1 MPILFFVVF
10 FLIFYICCY
19 LRARHDGPKWIFAP
33 LAQSVRFYCY
43 TFCCCYYCLLLLLLL
58 CLLFVAVVILVYF
71 AKIANYFVQM
81 YINRPPPLNCLL
93 QLCADNSTVVQ
104 RCVWVIRWRWI
115 ECCVYDAQKVAGGS
129 SSEAIVWNI
138 CKWQLCFYIFL
149 MVMSGC
155 VWVLEEYLFL
165 FLKLY
170 NLYLSYLF
178 HKILI
183 CYLYSY
189 YNIILIYLVLSPLFL
204 ISCFFIFI
212 FP

>member
-1 MPILFFVVF
+1 MLLCFFSDFHHTHSLKRKSFSPYISTYTSSNELNLSQLIATICLAYTKNNNNKPPRTRRHTFFSIFFRFFVHLCCHLCSHLLHTYVVALCRQFHANFVFCCF

-104 RCVWVIRWRWI
+104 RCV
-115 ECCVYDAQKVAGGS
+115 
-129 SSEAIVWNI
+129 
-138 CKWQLCFYIFL
+138 
-149 MVMSGC
+149 
-155 VWVLEEYLFL
+155 
-165 FLKLY
+165 
-170 NLYLSYLF
+170 
-178 HKILI
+178 
-183 CYLYSY
+183 
-189 YNIILIYLVLSPLFL
+189 
-204 ISCFFIFI
+204 
-212 FP
+212 